1 MANRRRS
8 LGSDAALK
16 IIETIDRGDAS
27 SQRALAKETEIA
39 LGMANAYVKRFI
51 RKGWIKVVQAPAH
64 RYFYYVTPKGFKE
77 KARLTA
83 EYLSD
88 SFEMFRVARN
98 QCDDL
103 IADCSALGYKRIA
116 IAGVSDLAEIAALST
131 RSSDIRIAVAI
142 DATSNQP
149 EIAGIPVVHNFSEAG
164 TIDAVIVTD
173 IDAPQQTF
181 QTLTKSIP
189 ESRILT
195 PPMLRIDRTRRFR
208 NVNRRIQ

>member
-149 EIAGIPVVHNFSEAG
+149 EIAGIPVIHNFAEAG
-164 TIDAVIVTD
+164 AIDAVIVTD

-181 QTLTKSIP
+181 ETLTKSIP